1 LFGESAA
8 QPLLRGKNATLKVQD
23 STEAGELEA
32 ADRRPSAAHERNH
45 GLPVDETLVAVVMAT
60 GATQAELAE
69 AFAWSNNDEALINE
83 GRPLP
88 TGRVA
93 ALVALLNSDEEEP

>member
-1 LFGESAA
+1 MTSKDVIAVLGPA
-8 QPLLRGKNATLKVQD
+8 
-23 STEAGELEA
+23 
-32 ADRRPSAAHERNH
+32 
-45 GLPVDETLVAVVMAT
+45 DETLVAEVIAT

-69 AFAWSNNDEALINE
+69 AFAWASNDEALMSE

-93 ALVALLNSDEEEP
+93 ALVDLLSSDEEEPE

>member
-1 LFGESAA
+1 MTMTSKDVIAVLGSA
-8 QPLLRGKNATLKVQD
+8 
-23 STEAGELEA
+23 
-32 ADRRPSAAHERNH
+32 
-45 GLPVDETLVAVVMAT
+45 DETLVAEVIAT

-69 AFAWSNNDEALINE
+69 AFAWASNDEALMGE

-93 ALVALLNSDEEEP
+93 ALVDLLSSDEEEPE